1 MERCFNIGVNLY
13 DKRSEK
19 LLFFFLLQ
27 RHINFHSVRYECGV
41 GKVTVNGD
49 CQVRRDGGCPRRF
62 PLTCRDCMC

>member
-27 RHINFHSVRYECGV
+27 RHINFHSVQYECGV
-41 GKVTVNGD
+41 GKI
-49 CQVRRDGGCPRRF
+49 QWW
-62 PLTCRDCMC
+62 